1 MPGMDIF
8 NSDAFSLTQMTSAV
22 NQQDFVPSRLRSM
35 GLFTPRGVTTQT
47 IMIERKG
54 TSLSLV
60 ATSQRGSEPEQ
71 RTRDQRDVRDLRV
84 PHLNKEAVIY
94 ADQVQSVRA
103 FGSETELE
111 MVQNLANQEVDH
123 VRSEIDMT
131 EENMMLGAVKG
142 TITDA
147 DGSTIFNLFTEFG
160 VSQTSAFNFA
170 LGTDATD
177 VRGKCQEVKRSMGK
191 DLKVGSMPFE
201 VHALCSDSFF
211 DQLISHPNVK
221 EAYERYQ
228 DGAMLR
234 NDLTWDQFP
243 FAGVVFENYRGSDDG
258 SSVTIADGE
267 AHFFAKG
274 IPDLFVVA
282 YAPADT
288 METVN
293 TMGLPRYVIPG
304 IDPSGKQRWQSFEV
318 QANPLPYCS
327 RPKHLKKATAT

>member
-8 NSDAFSLTQMTSAV
+8 NENAFALTQLTSAV

-35 GLFTPRGVTTQT
+35 GLFTPRGAMTQT

-54 TSLSLV
+54 SSLKLV
-60 ATSQRGSEPEQ
+60 PTSQRGGEPEQ
-71 RTRDQRDVRDLRV
+71 RTRDQRDIRDLRV
-84 PHLNKEAVIY
+84 PRLAKEAVVY
-94 ADQVQSVRA
+94 ADQVQGVRA

-111 MVQNLANQEVDH
+111 MVQNVVNQEVDA
-123 VRSEIDMT
+123 VRADVDMT

-142 TITDA
+142 IIPDA
-147 DGSTIFNLFTEFG
+147 DGSTIYNLFTEFG
-160 VSQTSAFNFA
+160 VSQTTAFNFA
-170 LGTDATD
+170 LGTDTTD

-201 VHALCSDSFF
+201 VYALCSDSFF

-221 EAYERYQ
+221 EAYERWQ
-228 DGAMLR
+228 DGQMLR
-234 NDLTWDQFP
+234 NDLTWDVFP
-243 FAGVVFENYRGSDDG
+243 FAGINFENYRGSDDG
-258 SSVTIADGE
+258 SSVSITDGE
-267 AHFFAKG
+267 AHFFARG
-274 IPDLFVVA
+274 IPNLFEVA

-304 IDPSGKQRWQSFEV
+304 MDPSGKERYQSFEV
-318 QANPLPYCS
+318 QANPLPYCT
-327 RPKHLKKATAT
+327 RPKHLKKATAA